1 MMQKAIDGG
10 YAVGF
15 FESWSIDSL
24 QGAIDAAEATQSPI
38 IVGFNGTFLS
48 GPRRQTE
55 ERITWY
61 GALGRA
67 AAESATVPCG
77 VIFNECPYD
86 DRLREAIHA
95 GFNLVMPAD
104 ANAPHDQY
112 TERVRALTDLAHR
125 HGVAVEAELGELP
138 FGIDDGASH
147 GGTTTDPGQASR
159 FVADTGIDLLA
170 VSVGNVHVMV
180 QGSQPLDLAHL
191 RQLRKTVSIPFVLHG
206 GTGIEK
212 ASLAEAIDLGIA
224 KVNYGTYVKQRYLAA
239 LREAVHIEIADPHTL
254 LGKGEEDD
262 ILVIGRR
269 AVRDAVLER
278 IEWLG
283 CCGKAADQ

>member
-1 MMQKAIDGG
+1 MQKAIDGG

-48 GPRRQTE
+48 GPERQTE
-55 ERITWY
+55 ERIAWY

-86 DRLREAIHA
+86 DRIREAIHA

-138 FGIDDGASH
+138 FGIDDGSSH
-147 GGTTTDPGQASR
+147 GGTTTDPEETSR

-212 ASLAEAIDLGIA
+212 ASLMEAIDLGIA

-239 LREAVHIEIADPHTL
+239 LREALHVETADPHTL
-254 LGKGEEDD
+254 LGKGEEYD